1 MSIISA
7 GVLFA
12 SWVASVIL
20 GIVAGIAYLEWV
32 RQQECKAIMDHI
44 KKEIGHVE

>member
-7 GVLFA
+7 VVLFA

-20 GIVAGIAYLEWV
+20 GMVAGITYLEWV
-32 RQQECKAIMDHI
+32 REQERKAILGAI
-44 KKEIGHVE
+44 KKGIGHVE